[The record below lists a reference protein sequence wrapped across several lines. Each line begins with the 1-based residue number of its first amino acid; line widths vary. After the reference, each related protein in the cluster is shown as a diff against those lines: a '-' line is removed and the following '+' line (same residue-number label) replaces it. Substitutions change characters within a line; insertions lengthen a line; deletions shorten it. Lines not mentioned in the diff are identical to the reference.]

1 MREEPKRK
9 DEAVQRVEETNEFWS
24 KVTEIFF
31 DNPALS
37 LTLLY
42 LYATVIGMFYSGV
55 LYGSFGIRFL
65 TQNALAGKADISQK
79 QLSKIENDDV
89 EPRFSTILKLAD
101 ALGIEPER
109 FLEEGA

>member
-1 MREEPKRK
+1 MTTI
-9 DEAVQRVEETNEFWS
+9 DAVKIGQ
-24 KVTEIFF
+24 KVRAERTK
-31 DNPALS
+31 
-37 LTLLY
+37 
-42 LYATVIGMFYSGV
+42 
-55 LYGSFGIRFL
+55 RFL

>member
-1 MREEPKRK
+1 MRIG
-9 DEAVQRVEETNEFWS
+9 Q
-24 KVTEIFF
+24 KVRAERTK
-31 DNPALS
+31 
-37 LTLLY
+37 
-42 LYATVIGMFYSGV
+42 
-55 LYGSFGIRFL
+55 RFL

-109 FLEEGA
+109 FLEEGT

>member
-1 MREEPKRK
+1 MTTIDDVKIG
-9 DEAVQRVEETNEFWS
+9 Q
-24 KVTEIFF
+24 KVRAERTK
-31 DNPALS
+31 
-37 LTLLY
+37 
-42 LYATVIGMFYSGV
+42 
-55 LYGSFGIRFL
+55 RFL

>member
-1 MREEPKRK
+1 MTTIDAMRIG
-9 DEAVQRVEETNEFWS
+9 Q
-24 KVTEIFF
+24 KVRAERTK
-31 DNPALS
+31 
-37 LTLLY
+37 
-42 LYATVIGMFYSGV
+42 
-55 LYGSFGIRFL
+55 RFL

>member
-1 MREEPKRK
+1 MTTI
-9 DEAVQRVEETNEFWS
+9 DAVKIGQ
-24 KVTEIFF
+24 KVRTER
-31 DNPALS
+31 
-37 LTLLY
+37 TK
-42 LYATVIGMFYSGV
+42 
-55 LYGSFGIRFL
+55 RFL

>member
-1 MREEPKRK
+1 MTTIDDVKIG
-9 DEAVQRVEETNEFWS
+9 Q
-24 KVTEIFF
+24 KVRAERTK
-31 DNPALS
+31 
-37 LTLLY
+37 
-42 LYATVIGMFYSGV
+42 
-55 LYGSFGIRFL
+55 RFL

-109 FLEEGA
+109 FLEEGT

>member
-1 MREEPKRK
+1 MTTIDAMRIG
-9 DEAVQRVEETNEFWS
+9 Q
-24 KVTEIFF
+24 KVRAERTK
-31 DNPALS
+31 
-37 LTLLY
+37 
-42 LYATVIGMFYSGV
+42 
-55 LYGSFGIRFL
+55 RFL

-109 FLEEGA
+109 FLEEGT